1 MTTVRIKGFKIFK
14 DRHGRMRCYHRET
27 GHKIDLVKA
36 PLGSAAFFTECE
48 QTTAISEAN
57 KAKAPK
63 VGTLGGLI
71 QSYYETEHFKNLAP
85 ATRRD
90 YRQCAD
96 FLEPIRNMP
105 IHTITTPLV
114 ASIHDKAALRIG
126 WRRANMLRTFL
137 SEVFRFAI
145 PKGLISA
152 NFATGVIPKPRPAK
166 LAYANRPWEPEECDI
181 VLGHAPP
188 HVRVVLAVLMNT
200 GLDPSDALNLR
211 RDQIDGETIWGVR
224 GKTGVEVAIPI
235 GPTLHAALKQAP
247 QHDAPALLANSRGE
261 QWTYNGF
268 STVWHRFKTGLEAK
282 GLIQPGLTLKG
293 LRHTVATTLR
303 EAGLDERRIADLLG
317 QKTLSMA
324 RHYSRSANLAAKN
337 RETMATL
344 ETENARRA
352 QIVKPSAKSV
362 KPEPKEK
369 SE

>member
-1 MTTVRIKGFKIFK
+1 MAGYYQFRCRTLSPVRSPKLPCARLLQVLRPSLISP
-14 DRHGRMRCYHRET
+14 
-27 GHKIDLVKA
+27 LVNEFDA
-36 PLGSAAFFTECE
+36 PTFSIASDAGSA
-48 QTTAISEAN
+48 
-57 KAKAPK
+57 
-63 VGTLGGLI
+63 GG
-71 QSYYETEHFKNLAP
+71 
-85 ATRRD
+85 
-90 YRQCAD
+90 
-96 FLEPIRNMP
+96 
-105 IHTITTPLV
+105 
-114 ASIHDKAALRIG
+114 
-126 WRRANMLRTFL
+126 
-137 SEVFRFAI
+137 
-145 PKGLISA
+145 
-152 NFATGVIPKPRPAK
+152 
-166 LAYANRPWEPEECDI
+166 NRPWEPEECDT
-181 VLGHAPP
+181 VLPHAPP
-188 HVRVVLAVLMNT
+188 HVKVVLGMLMNT

-268 STVWHRFKTGLEAK
+268 STVWHRFKTGLEAE

-324 RHYSRSANLAAKN
+324 RHYSRSANIAAKN

-362 KPEPKEK
+362 KPKPKEI

>member
-1 MTTVRIKGFKIFK
+1 
-14 DRHGRMRCYHRET
+14 
-27 GHKIDLVKA
+27 
-36 PLGSAAFFTECE
+36 
-48 QTTAISEAN
+48 
-57 KAKAPK
+57 
-63 VGTLGGLI
+63 
-71 QSYYETEHFKNLAP
+71 
-85 ATRRD
+85 
-90 YRQCAD
+90 
-96 FLEPIRNMP
+96 
-105 IHTITTPLV
+105 
-114 ASIHDKAALRIG
+114 
-126 WRRANMLRTFL
+126 MLRTCL

-181 VLGHAPP
+181 VLEHAPP

-268 STVWHRFKTGLEAK
+268 STVWHRFKTGLEAE

-337 RETMATL
+337 RGTMATL
-344 ETENARRA
+344 EIENARRA
-352 QIVKPSAKSV
+352 RIVKSSAKSV
-362 KPEPKEK
+362 KPKPKDK

>member
-1 MTTVRIKGFKIFK
+1 MTVVRIKGFKIFK

-27 GHKIDLVKA
+27 GQKIDLVKA
-36 PLGSAAFFTECE
+36 PLGSADFFTECKRIS
-48 QTTAISEAN
+48 AIAEAN

-63 VGTLGGLI
+63 VGTLGG
-71 QSYYETEHFKNLAP
+71 
-85 ATRRD
+85 
-90 YRQCAD
+90 
-96 FLEPIRNMP
+96 
-105 IHTITTPLV
+105 
-114 ASIHDKAALRIG
+114 
-126 WRRANMLRTFL
+126 
-137 SEVFRFAI
+137 
-145 PKGLISA
+145 
-152 NFATGVIPKPRPAK
+152 
-166 LAYANRPWEPEECDI
+166 
-181 VLGHAPP
+181 
-188 HVRVVLAVLMNT
+188 LMNT

-211 RDQIDGETIWGVR
+211 RDQIDGETIWGVL

-261 QWTYNGF
+261 QWAHNGF
-268 STVWHRFKTGLEAK
+268 STVWHRFKTGLEAE

-303 EAGLDERRIADLLG
+303 EAGLDERRIADFLG

-352 QIVKPSAKSV
+352 RIVKPSAKSV
-362 KPEPKEK
+362 KPEPKGK